1 MADRPTILV
10 VEDERETAAMLTTFF
25 EGEGYAIHW
34 ASWGAD
40 ALRITQEVQPDLIVL
55 DIRLPDIDGYEV
67 CRRMRAQRRTEHV
80 PIIFLTERRERVDRL
95 SGLELGAVDY
105 ITKPFD
111 IQELRLRVRNALR
124 RARYE
129 TLVDPITGLASEPLI
144 LEKLAS
150 LTRQQGWA
158 VLCVSVDGL
167 DKFADEY
174 GFVARDDA
182 VRALALVLSNT
193 ASEGSPDPDS
203 HFIGQLD
210 SGHFVIV
217 VGAGLVHDLR
227 EKLATRLKQ
236 AVNYFY
242 PAKDRYADASK
253 RPSLRLSLGAV
264 TTSDGPF
271 ASPDEV
277 KTAALNALTAL

>member
-10 VEDERETAAMLTTFF
+10 VEDEYETATMLTTMFA
-25 EGEGYAIHW
+25 GEGYAIHW

-40 ALRITQEVQPDLIVL
+40 ALHLTEEIQPDLILL

-67 CRRMRAQRRTEHV
+67 CRRMRAQRRTENV
-80 PIIFLTERRERVDRL
+80 PVIFLTERRERIDRL

-111 IQELRLRVRNALR
+111 IQELRLRVRNALK
-124 RARYE
+124 RAHYE
-129 TLVDPITGLASEPLI
+129 TLVDPITGLASEQLI
-144 LEKLAS
+144 VEKLS
-150 LTRQQGWA
+150 VLIKQQGWA
-158 VLCVSVDGL
+158 VLCVGVEGL
-167 DKFADEY
+167 DRFADEY

-193 ASEGSPDPDS
+193 ASEGNSDPES

-210 SGHFVIV
+210 TGHFVIV
-217 VGAGLVHDLR
+217 VGAGRVHDLR
-227 EKLATRLKQ
+227 AKLATRLKQ

-242 PAKDRYADASK
+242 PAKDRYAHAST
-253 RPSLRLSLGAV
+253 RPPLSLSLGAV

-277 KTAALNALTAL
+277 KAAELKALAAL